1 MKKLISWVILFIV
14 IISIVFSSPPINAIK
29 KSDKDLNTAIVSIY
43 DDIAQNYFV
52 PNTKVSFEENISVLQ
67 TLDKLKEEK
76 HIKDFAIENNYL
88 KSITLKDNFI
98 IQNTNEPKQTQFYVK
113 INGSFVEEEKIS
125 QKINK
130 GDIVEW
136 IYSEKN
142 TESEIITH
150 NDNVNEKLVQAN
162 SNNLPINW
170 DKDKTKKLND
180 ACDWLNRNRENSNS
194 YLISFGIA
202 GKTAN
207 TKKVNDLLSDFNSEV
222 AYKTPTEVSK
232 KILQATFCGF
242 DASSQKY
249 GQLVAKLSNY
259 PDIMKQGVFGAV
271 NALTAYDCNQY
282 DISSSAINSRKILVD
297 YILEYQNED
306 GGFCINKN
314 GTSDIDTTAMT
325 ITALS
330 NYKDRDDV
338 CKSIDKAIIFI
349 ENSQTKNG
357 GFGFEGQENSES
369 LCTVIIAL
377 NSLGI
382 NMDDKRFMVQN
393 NTLYDKLVEYQ
404 NEDGGFSHIKGG
416 ESSAMPT
423 EQAIIALS
431 AIRKAGNPYKL
442 TTKITQQHEET
453 PTENIQLKSPNQLNV
468 FITVIVIVCIIG
480 VLVIVILHKVVGKKE

>member
-1 MKKLISWVILFIV
+1 MKKTISWAILLAV
-14 IISIVFSSPPINAIK
+14 IISIVFSSPPVNAIK

-43 DDIAQNYFV
+43 DNISKDYFV
-52 PNTKVSFEENISVLQ
+52 PNTKIFFEESLSVLQ

-76 HIKDFAIENNYL
+76 QINNYAVENNFL

-98 IQNTNEPKQTQFYVK
+98 IENTNEPDQTQFYVK
-113 INGSFVEEEKIS
+113 INGSFVETEKIA
-125 QKINK
+125 QNINK

-136 IYSEKN
+136 IYSKKS
-142 TESEIITH
+142 TESEIITY
-150 NDNVNEKLVQAN
+150 NNKVSEKAVQAN
-162 SNNLPINW
+162 SNTQSINW
-170 DKDKTKKLND
+170 DKDKTKKFND
-180 ACDWLNRNRENSNS
+180 ACDWLNRNREDSSS
-194 YLISFGIA
+194 YLIAFGIA

-207 TKKVNDLLSDFNSEV
+207 TKQVNALVSDFKSEV
-222 AYKTPTEVSK
+222 LYKTPTEVSK

-259 PDIMKQGVFGAV
+259 PDIMKQGIFGAV

-314 GTSDIDTTAMT
+314 GISDIDTTAMT

-330 NYKDRDDV
+330 NYKDREDV

-349 ENSQTKNG
+349 ENSQTIDG
-357 GFGFEGQENSES
+357 GFGFKGQENSES

-382 NMDDKRFMVQN
+382 SIDDARFN
-393 NTLYDKLVEYQ
+393 KIDKTLCENLLEYQ

-442 TTKITQQHEET
+442 STKITKQREEA
-453 PTENIQLKSPNQLNV
+453 PTENIQLKSSNQLNIFV
-468 FITVIVIVCIIG
+468 SVIVIVCVIG
-480 VLVIVILHKVVGKKE
+480 VLVIVILNKLVSKKE